1 MLADTTQRRKPEKEI
16 RLDQKSKDSGT
27 GEISLTGQN
36 TIYSRLVCFARLP
49 AVSILRNAGCS
60 AFVVSQ
66 MKAIVLTC
74 DRFRAITEHMIRQ
87 YETLWPDHP
96 FVFRVPYQNL
106 RGSDT

>member
-1 MLADTTQRRKPEKEI
+1 MLTESTHRRNPEMDM
-16 RLDQKSKDSGT
+16 RLDPKSKDSGT
-27 GEISLTGQN
+27 REISLTGQN
-36 TIYSRLVCFARLP
+36 MIYSRLVCFARLP

-96 FVFRVPYQNL
+96 LVFLVPYL
-106 RGSDT
+106 TL